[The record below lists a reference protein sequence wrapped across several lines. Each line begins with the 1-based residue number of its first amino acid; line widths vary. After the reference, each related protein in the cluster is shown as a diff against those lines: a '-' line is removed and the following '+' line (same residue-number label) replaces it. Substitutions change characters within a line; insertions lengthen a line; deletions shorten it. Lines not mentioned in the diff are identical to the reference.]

1 MSKIITRVIRKTQ
14 IIRTNK
20 KVWKETM
27 PGRYLPI
34 WLGIELWVIWGPEYE
49 NDVIYFLPIIGWSLL
64 IFLDQTEG

>member
-1 MSKIITRVIRKTQ
+1 
-14 IIRTNK
+14 
-20 KVWKETM
+20 M
-27 PGRYLPI
+27 PGRYLHI